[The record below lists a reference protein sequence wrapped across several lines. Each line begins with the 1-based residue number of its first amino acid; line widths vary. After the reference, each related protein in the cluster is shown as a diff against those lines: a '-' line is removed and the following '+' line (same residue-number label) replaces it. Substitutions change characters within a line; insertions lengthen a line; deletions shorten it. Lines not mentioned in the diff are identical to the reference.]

1 MKKWLICKKGFY
13 MFWTYYSQN
22 GLSWLESD
30 KLDTLKVR
38 DLAHAEEIVRGQRM
52 QGYHVEVMFDY
63 TNK

>member
-38 DLAHAEEIVRGQRM
+38 DLAHAEEIVRGQSM